1 MKTRSIAPLLTGGGM
16 VLLVTLACSMSI
28 APPLQPK
35 PTETPLP
42 SPTPVPSNTPTPLPS
57 NTPTPVPPPPDFFT
71 EQFSEE
77 NGLWTWWV
85 IGPNADQYEDTVT
98 VSWDSDVLRVEIPQT
113 QLYVYFFYEPYT
125 YTDVRL
131 TMEATNRGANTNN
144 VSLVCRYDAENRNWY
159 EFSVG
164 SGGDWYL
171 FAHTDDG
178 YHLLNS
184 GGARTLKM
192 GHATNQYGMDCI
204 GNKISLFVNG
214 QELIGSP
221 FTDKRYGFAEGQV
234 GLNISSL
241 DILNVAVDVEWL
253 DIAQP

>member
-1 MKTRSIAPLLTGGGM
+1 L
-16 VLLVTLACSMSI
+16 
-28 APPLQPK
+28 
-35 PTETPLP
+35 
-42 SPTPVPSNTPTPLPS
+42 
-57 NTPTPVPPPPDFFT
+57 
-71 EQFSEE
+71 
-77 NGLWTWWV
+77 NG
-85 IGPNADQYEDTVT
+85 
-98 VSWDSDVLRVEIPQT
+98 
-113 QLYVYFFYEPYT
+113 
-125 YTDVRL
+125 
-131 TMEATNRGANTNN
+131 
-144 VSLVCRYDAENRNWY
+144 
-159 EFSVG
+159 
-164 SGGDWYL
+164 
-171 FAHTDDG
+171 
-178 YHLLNS
+178 